1 MGHTLEVGDTKLV
14 EVLKKRATPY
24 LSRIDDAI
32 KEEMELYKHSK
43 FYGPILYSLE
53 GGKRVRPMILMLA
66 SESVGGNGDETDLAA
81 VAIELLHMESIIHDD
96 IIDESPSRR
105 EKVAFHIKYGHG
117 AAIITADF
125 VFGMILDIASK
136 YNNNNRVSKEL
147 AVAALRMCEGEY
159 SELRVDPKSYSIS
172 WEEYIGIVSKKT
184 ASLFETAAKLGAVLG
199 GGHEEEI
206 RALSSYGLNL
216 GIAYQIQDD
225 ILDWGSEG
233 KITEALSRE
242 RNQDAVLYR
251 MKEMAETYSAKAK
264 DSLSRIK
271 NGTAK
276 DFLVL
281 LADFTITRKY

>member
-1 MGHTLEVGDTKLV
+1 MGHTLEIGDTKLV
-14 EVLKKRATPY
+14 EVLKKRAVPY

-43 FYGPILYSLE
+43 LYGPILYSLE

-66 SESVGGNGDETDLAA
+66 SESVGGNGNGTDLAA
-81 VAIELLHMESIIHDD
+81 VAVELLHMESIIHDD

-136 YNNNNRVSKEL
+136 YNDSRVSKEL

-159 SELRVDPKSYSIS
+159 SELRVDPKSYSID
-172 WEEYIGIVSKKT
+172 WEEYIGIISKKT
-184 ASLFETAAKLGAVLG
+184 ASLFETAAKLGAFLG
-199 GGHEEEI
+199 GGTEEEI
-206 RALSSYGLNL
+206 KALSFYGLNL
-216 GIAYQIQDD
+216 GVAYQIQDD
-225 ILDWGSEG
+225 ILDWGAEG
-233 KITEALSRE
+233 KITESLSRE
-242 RNQDAVLYR
+242 RSQDAVLFG

-264 DSLSRIK
+264 DSVSMLK

-276 DFLVL
+276 DFLML
-281 LADFTITRKY
+281 LADFTVTRKY